1 MTQSEAILKHLKSGD
16 TITSL
21 EALQKYGCLRLA
33 AVIHSL
39 RKEGFD
45 VGTEM
50 VDVNGKTI
58 AKYSLLNEPVQEELF
73 QECKDGL

>member
-21 EALQKYGCLRLA
+21 EALQRYGCLRLA

-45 VGTEM
+45 VNTEM

-58 AKYSLLNEPVQEELF
+58 AEYSLLNEPVQEELF
-73 QECKDGL
+73 

>member
-21 EALQKYGCLRLA
+21 EALQRYGCLRLA

-58 AKYSLLNEPVQEELF
+58 AEYSLLNEPVQEELF
-73 QECKDGL
+73 KE

>member
-1 MTQSEAILKHLKSGD
+1 MTQSEAILKDLKSGN

-21 EALQKYGCLRLA
+21 EALQRYGCLRLA

-45 VGTEM
+45 VNTEM

-73 QECKDGL
+73 

>member
-58 AKYSLLNEPVQEELF
+58 AEYSLLNEPVQEELF
-73 QECKDGL
+73 

>member
-1 MTQSEAILKHLKSGD
+1 MTQSEAILKDLKSGN

-21 EALQKYGCLRLA
+21 EALQRYGCLRLA

-45 VGTEM
+45 VNTEM
-50 VDVNGKTI
+50 VNVKGKTI

-73 QECKDGL
+73 KGK

>member
-58 AKYSLLNEPVQEELF
+58 AEYSLLNEPVQQELF
-73 QECKDGL
+73 KE

>member
-1 MTQSEAILKHLKSGD
+1 MTQSEAILKHLKSGN

-50 VDVNGKTI
+50 VDVNNKTI
-58 AKYSLLNEPVQEELF
+58 AEYSLLNEPVQEELF
-73 QECKDGL
+73 

>member
-1 MTQSEAILKHLKSGD
+1 MTQSEAILKHLKSGN

-21 EALQKYGCLRLA
+21 EALQRYGCLRLA

-50 VDVNGKTI
+50 VNVKGKTI
-58 AKYSLLNEPVQEELF
+58 AEYSLLNEPVQEELF
-73 QECKDGL
+73 

>member
-1 MTQSEAILKHLKSGD
+1 MTQSEAILKDLKSGN

-21 EALQKYGCLRLA
+21 EALQRYGCLRLA

-45 VGTEM
+45 VNTEM

-58 AKYSLLNEPVQEELF
+58 AEYSLLNEPVQQELF
-73 QECKDGL
+73 KE

>member
-1 MTQSEAILKHLKSGD
+1 MTQSEAILKHLKSGN

-58 AKYSLLNEPVQEELF
+58 AEYSLLNEPVQEDLF
-73 QECKDGL
+73 

>member
-1 MTQSEAILKHLKSGD
+1 MTQSEAILKDLKSGN

-21 EALQKYGCLRLA
+21 EALQRYGCLRLA

-45 VGTEM
+45 VNTKM
-50 VDVNGKTI
+50 VDVKGKTI
-58 AKYSLLNEPVQEELF
+58 AEYSLLNEPVQEELF
-73 QECKDGL
+73 

>member
-1 MTQSEAILKHLKSGD
+1 MTQSEAILKDLKSGN

-21 EALQKYGCLRLA
+21 EALQRYGCLRLA

-73 QECKDGL
+73 